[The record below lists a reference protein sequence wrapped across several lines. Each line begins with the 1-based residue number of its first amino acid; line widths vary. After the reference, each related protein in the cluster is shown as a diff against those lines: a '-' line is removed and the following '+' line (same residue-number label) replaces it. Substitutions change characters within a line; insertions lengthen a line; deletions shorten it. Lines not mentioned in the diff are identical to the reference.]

1 MYPVL
6 ERIFRRKLAYQECF
20 ADKAGNLTKHGQIV
34 MSDLAKFCRAFTSTA
49 TVVDGTIDPI
59 AMALAE
65 GRREVFNRIQQYL
78 HLDDEVLF
86 KLKEQTNE

>member
-1 MYPVL
+1 MHPVL

-20 ADKAGNLTKHGQIV
+20 TNGMGALTRHGEIV
-34 MSDLAKFCRAFTSTA
+34 MADLAKFCRVHSSTA
-49 TVVDGTIDPI
+49 TMVDGKIDPV

-78 HLDDEVLF
+78 HLDDETLF
-86 KLKEQTNE
+86 KLKEQSE